1 MNRIESEFVIRD
13 YAIEYN
19 YITER
24 KGYEPD
30 EVIKDKVRINAMYKQ
45 QAINNFENWMF
56 NIKKIHSYHIISV
69 TEIEENK
76 QVLKYTEDDV

>member
-13 YAIEYN
+13 YEIEYN

-24 KGYEPD
+24 

>member
-13 YAIEYN
+13 YEIEYN

-24 KGYEPD
+24 EGYEPD

-45 QAINNFENWMF
+45 QAINNFEHWMF
-56 NIKKIHSYHIISV
+56 NIMNIHSYHIISV

>member
-1 MNRIESEFVIRD
+1 MNRIESEFIIRD
-13 YAIEYN
+13 YEIEFS

-24 KGYEPD
+24 D

-45 QAINNFENWMF
+45 QAINNFEHWLF
-56 NIKKIHSYHIISV
+56 NKMNIHSYHIISV

>member
-1 MNRIESEFVIRD
+1 M
-13 YAIEYN
+13 
-19 YITER
+19 
-24 KGYEPD
+24 
-30 EVIKDKVRINAMYKQ
+30 IKDKVRINAMFKQ

>member
-13 YAIEYN
+13 YEIEYN

-24 KGYEPD
+24 D

-45 QAINNFENWMF
+45 QAINNFEHWLF
-56 NIKKIHSYHIISV
+56 NIMNIHSYHIISV